1 MTNSS
6 AHLRSSGVNRLPVGE
21 RKVIG
26 RLLQM
31 PGVQDIRSHSR
42 AERKRGLNLT
52 IRADDD
58 EGDPGAAFQG
68 LMG

>member
-1 MTNSS
+1 M
-6 AHLRSSGVNRLPVGE
+6 GE

-31 PGVQDIRSHSR
+31 PGVQDVRSQSR

-68 LMG
+68 LIG

>member
-1 MTNSS
+1 M
-6 AHLRSSGVNRLPVGE
+6 GE

-26 RLLQM
+26 RLLQI
-31 PGVQDIRSHSR
+31 PGVQDVRSQSR

-58 EGDPGAAFQG
+58 EGDQLPDRD
-68 LMG
+68 